1 MTTLKTE
8 LQDRSY
14 NITIGR
20 NLLGN
25 ADKYFNLNRRAVIIT
40 DSGVPN
46 EYAEQIASLCT
57 KSVIVTVA
65 EGEESKSIATLEH
78 VLSEMTDAKLDR
90 GDCAIAVGGGVVGD
104 LTGFAASI
112 YMRGIDFYNV
122 PTTLLSQVDS
132 SVGGKTAVNFR
143 GIKNIVGSFYQPKA
157 VLIDVDTL
165 KTLPDRQIRNGLA
178 EAIKMSVTS
187 DEELF
192 SLFEKMSAAEI
203 HENLEEIIVRS
214 VMIKKSVVEEDEK
227 ESGLRMILNFG
238 HTLAHGIEALE
249 EMKGLYH
256 GECVALG
263 MLPMCSADVRARL
276 ISVLKKVG
284 LPTEYSGDVSQALTY
299 AMHDKKRSAGDVS
312 IITSEK
318 IGTCKISKVST
329 DEFKNIVLEYGF

>member
-65 EGEESKSIATLEH
+65 EGEESKSLATLEH

-165 KTLPDRQIRNGLA
+165 KSLPDRQIRNGLA